1 MKKARSFTKTEI
13 ITLKDKLTSRL
24 QILMI
29 KKELAKDPVLKEENW
44 DRFLP
49 KFKGKNVQRKKIK
62 IKEKKPYT
70 PCSLSVEVGM
80 ACMVYFP

>member
-1 MKKARSFTKTEI
+1 MI
-13 ITLKDKLTSRL
+13 W
-24 QILMI
+24 ILI
-29 KKELAKDPVLKEENW
+29 NKIYSVLKEENW

-70 PCSLSVEVGM
+70 PFPPQQTESKVWFIYLLWIFYNDIYISDESVIDM
-80 ACMVYFP
+80 CP